1 MTTDTEQ
8 QLAIY
13 DNIAT
18 GAGHTLVVA
27 RAGTGKTT
35 TIERSLAYV
44 PSDLRCLFVA
54 FNKSVADELRR
65 RISLPNVTIGTCHSF
80 GLSAITSSC
89 GMVEVDQDRALKVI
103 NRLTNNRS
111 ERFAVLKAVG
121 LAKGLLIETVD
132 EVVDACDEF
141 GIEMGDWPERFA
153 GLVVET
159 MRRTADL
166 DGTVDYNDMIW
177 LPVRHPDI
185 EVPKFDRVFV
195 DEVQDLNASQVRLVQ
210 MALKPGGRICAIGDE
225 KQCHPPGTLIAMTGG
240 QYTPVEQ
247 VTEGSQVVSY
257 HDCFRGLMSQGRA
270 VEAVAARRYVG
281 PMLTLRV
288 GNSTV
293 QVTPNHRVPTRL
305 PTSATYAL
313 YLMECAG
320 VFRIGV
326 CKTSYKHAFGPA
338 MRARQE
344 GAEKLWVLETFT
356 DPTLAKVCETVL
368 SLRYGILEQ
377 ARFLEK
383 GSMAGPLLAAVK
395 HLPRPNVGALLA
407 EFGRDYGYPLWEAA
421 AGDRIGRYIYVTEAC
436 NLLNGVN
443 TLRTFDGTQTG
454 GEWAPVRVSTVV
466 YDGLVY
472 SLKVAPTEGG
482 LRLYV
487 AANVLVHNSIYRFRG
502 ADKNAINGFRAALKA
517 TELPLTTSFRC
528 ARAIIKEAQRFV
540 PDIQARPDA
549 PEGSVTSDTYGN
561 LLEKVEYGDFVL
573 SRTNAPL
580 LRTALQLLK
589 TDCRVSVLG
598 REFGTG
604 LVSLVYKLRPATP
617 QHLVINARAWLS
629 KEEQRLMKKD
639 PPDESGAELARDKF
653 ECIEALAA
661 TTSTIEHF
669 VAKLKHLFEPAGAG
683 ACVTL
688 STTHKAKGLERD
700 KVWVLADTYLRP
712 RKGIISQEE
721 KNLYYVAVTRA
732 KNSLVLVHGLPGAKS

>member
-13 DNIAT
+13 ANIADGT
-18 GAGHTLVVA
+18 GHTLVLA

-35 TIERSLAYV
+35 TIERSLSYV
-44 PSDLRCLFVA
+44 PSDQRCLFVA

-65 RISLPNVTIGTCHSF
+65 RISLPNVTVGTCHSF
-80 GLSAITSSC
+80 GLYAIRESC
-89 GMVEVDQDRALKVI
+89 GPVEVDNDRALKVI
-103 NRLTNNRS
+103 NRLSTNRS

-121 LAKGLLIETVD
+121 LAKGLLIESVD
-132 EVVDACDEF
+132 EVIDACDEF
-141 GIEMGDWPERFA
+141 GVEMGDWPERFA

-166 DGTVDYNDMIW
+166 DGSVDYNDMVW
-177 LPVRHPDI
+177 LPTTHPGI
-185 EVPKFDRVFV
+185 EVPKYDRVFV
-195 DEVQDLNASQVRLVQ
+195 DEVQDLNAGQVRLVQ
-210 MALKPGGRICAIGDE
+210 MALKPGGRICAIGDD
-225 KQCHPPGTLIAMTGG
+225 KQCHPPDTKIALTGG
-240 QYTPVEQ
+240 STMPISRLIV
-247 VTEGSQVVSY
+247 GDSVVSY
-257 HDCFRGLMSQGRA
+257 HDCFRGLEAQGRA
-270 VEAVAARRYVG
+270 VEDISARPYCG
-281 PMLTLRV
+281 PMLTLAVNAEAVR
-288 GNSTV
+288 
-293 QVTPNHRVPTRL
+293 VTPNHRLPTRL
-305 PTSATYAL
+305 PTSSTHSL

-320 VFRIGV
+320 IFRIGV
-326 CKTSYKHAFGPA
+326 CKTSYTHAFGPA

-356 DPTLAKVCETVL
+356 DPAHAKVCETVL
-368 SLRYGILEQ
+368 SLRYGVLEQ

-383 GSMAGPLLAAVK
+383 GAIAGPLLAAVRL
-395 HLPRPNVGALLA
+395 LPRPNVESLLA
-407 EFGRDYGYPLWEAA
+407 EFGREYAYPLWESG
-421 AGDRIGRYIYVTEAC
+421 AGDRIGRYVYVTEAC
-436 NLLNGVN
+436 NLLSGVN
-443 TLRTFDGTQTG
+443 TLRTFDGTQLG
-454 GEWAPVRVSTVV
+454 GAWEPVTVSSSA

-487 AANVLVHNSIYRFRG
+487 ADNVLVHNSIYRFRG
-502 ADKNAINGFRAALKA
+502 ADKNAVSGFRSVLKS

-561 LLEKVEYGDFVL
+561 CLEKVEYGDFVL

-589 TDCRVSVLG
+589 SDCRVSIMG
-598 REFGTG
+598 RDFGTG
-604 LVSLVYKLRPATP
+604 LVSLVYKLRAHTP
-617 QHLVINARAWLS
+617 QHLVINARSWLL
-629 KEEQRLMKKD
+629 KEETRFMKKD
-639 PPDESGAELARDKF
+639 PPDEAGAELARDKF
-653 ECIEALAA
+653 ECLESLAA
-661 TTSTIEHF
+661 ASSSIDHLI
-669 VAKLKHLFEPAGAG
+669 AKLKHLFEPAGAG

-712 RKGIISQEE
+712 RKGEVSQEE
-721 KNLYYVAVTRA
+721 RNLYYVAVTRA
-732 KNSLVLVHGLPGAKS
+732 KNSLVLVRGLPGARI

>member
-8 QLAIY
+8 QLTIY
-13 DNIAT
+13 DNIAA

-89 GMVEVDQDRALKVI
+89 GSVEVDQDRALKVI

-141 GIEMGDWPERFA
+141 GVEMGDWPERFA

-210 MALKPGGRICAIGDE
+210 MALKPGGRICAIGD
-225 KQCHPPGTLIAMTGG
+225 
-240 QYTPVEQ
+240 
-247 VTEGSQVVSY
+247 
-257 HDCFRGLMSQGRA
+257 D
-270 VEAVAARRYVG
+270 
-281 PMLTLRV
+281 
-288 GNSTV
+288 
-293 QVTPNHRVPTRL
+293 
-305 PTSATYAL
+305 
-313 YLMECAG
+313 
-320 VFRIGV
+320 
-326 CKTSYKHAFGPA
+326 
-338 MRARQE
+338 RQ
-344 GAEKLWVLETFT
+344 A
-356 DPTLAKVCETVL
+356 
-368 SLRYGILEQ
+368 
-377 ARFLEK
+377 
-383 GSMAGPLLAAVK
+383 
-395 HLPRPNVGALLA
+395 
-407 EFGRDYGYPLWEAA
+407 
-421 AGDRIGRYIYVTEAC
+421 
-436 NLLNGVN
+436 
-443 TLRTFDGTQTG
+443 
-454 GEWAPVRVSTVV
+454 
-466 YDGLVY
+466 
-472 SLKVAPTEGG
+472 
-482 LRLYV
+482 
-487 AANVLVHNSIYRFRG
+487 IYRFRG

-604 LVSLVYKLRPATP
+604 LVSLVYRLRPATP
-617 QHLVINARAWLS
+617 QHLVINARAWLF

-653 ECIEALAA
+653 ECLEALAA

-669 VAKLKHLFEPAGAG
+669 VAKLKHLFEPAGAD

-700 KVWVLADTYLRP
+700 KVWVLTDTYLRP
-712 RKGIISQEE
+712 RKGIVSQEE